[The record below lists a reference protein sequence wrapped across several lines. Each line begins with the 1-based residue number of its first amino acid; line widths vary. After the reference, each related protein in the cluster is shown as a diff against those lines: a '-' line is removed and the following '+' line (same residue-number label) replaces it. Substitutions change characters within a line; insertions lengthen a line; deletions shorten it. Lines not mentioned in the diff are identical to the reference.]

1 MNLIKKLILLGVFV
15 CMYSI
20 ANAQI
25 EVTHVSSK
33 GFTATGF
40 GGFLNFSIPITETDA
55 AIIEGAAYVYS
66 SNDSH
71 MVVVPALGGWRHL
84 LDPNDDFGFYV
95 EPVAGY
101 SFGATDIQKYD
112 ANGDALTKPD
122 GSEVDQKVAGPT
134 GGLGFGYLFPESGSI
149 RFNISLRYEH
159 TFVIGDPSLNIISL
173 RISHSFSF

>member
-1 MNLIKKLILLGVFV
+1 MNLVKKLLALTVFICICSV
-15 CMYSI
+15 
-20 ANAQI
+20 AHAQV

-55 AIIEGAAYVYS
+55 AVIEAAAYVYS
-66 SNDSH
+66 SNDTH
-71 MVVVPALGGWRHL
+71 MVVVPALVGWRHL
-84 LDPNDDFGFYV
+84 LDPNNDHGLYV

-112 ANGDALTKPD
+112 ANGNALYKPD
-122 GSEVDQKVAGPT
+122 GNEIDQKVAGPT
-134 GGLGFGYLFPESGSI
+134 GGLGFGYLFEQSGPI
-149 RFNISLRYEH
+149 TFNISLRYEH
-159 TFVIGDPSLNIISL
+159 TFVMGDPALNIISL